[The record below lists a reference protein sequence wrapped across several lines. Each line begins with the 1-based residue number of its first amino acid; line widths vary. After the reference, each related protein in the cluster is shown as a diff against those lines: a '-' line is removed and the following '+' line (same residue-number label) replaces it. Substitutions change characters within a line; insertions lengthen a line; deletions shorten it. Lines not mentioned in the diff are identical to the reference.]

1 MALSRCTYFI
11 LTGTLSLL
19 LTGCNSLPEKSVPQ
33 EKNTVT
39 HEDRSSE
46 ELLEAAANKAILE
59 VQQVSL
65 EESIIEI
72 ELPPPPQDLWSRM
85 RSGFKLHIPNNPRV
99 ERELNW
105 YASHDEYLERVQT
118 RAHPYLHFIL
128 DEIEKRGMPS
138 EFALL
143 PVVESAYQPF
153 AYSPGRAAGLWQF
166 IPSTGRHFKLK
177 QTWWYDGRRDVVAAT
192 RAALDYLQSLAD
204 QFDGDWELA
213 LAAYNA
219 GAGNVRKAIRK
230 NKKQGKPT
238 DYWSLPLPKETQGY
252 VPRLLAISKLF
263 ANPTAHGI
271 TLKTL
276 PDTPHFEVVD
286 IEAQLDLAL
295 AADMAGLTIEEL
307 YTLNPGFNRWATDPQ
322 GPHTLNLPLTHID
335 QFTTKLAELDP
346 DQRLRWERYKIR
358 QGDSL
363 STIARKHGTT
373 VSLLKQVNKISGT
386 NIRAGKHL
394 LIPVSTKRLTHYSL
408 SAKQRL
414 AKTQAT
420 PRKGKGTRT
429 IHIVQS
435 GDTLWEISKRNNVG
449 INALARWN
457 GISPRD
463 RLNLGQKLVIWSKE
477 APSTKPVQVAMNTA
491 TSALINTNSSLN
503 YRVRSGDSLY
513 TIARR
518 FNVSIADLKRWNRVG
533 KYLQPGQN
541 LKLHI
546 DVAEQSL

>member
-1 MALSRCTYFI
+1 MALSRCTFFI

-19 LTGCNSLPEKSVPQ
+19 LTTCDSLAEKPVPQ
-33 EKNTVT
+33 KKNTVT
-39 HEDRSSE
+39 HNDRSSD

-72 ELPPPPQDLWSRM
+72 ELPHPPRDLWSRM
-85 RSGFKLHIPNNPRV
+85 RGGFKLQIPNNSRV

-204 QFDGDWELA
+204 QFDGDWELS

-230 NKKQGKPT
+230 NKKRGKPT

-263 ANPTAHGI
+263 SDPAAHGI

-276 PDTPHFEVVD
+276 PDTPHFEGVD

-322 GPHTLNLPLTHID
+322 GPHTLNLPLTHIN

-363 STIARKHGTT
+363 STIAHKHGTT

-408 SAKQRL
+408 SAEQRL

-429 IHIVQS
+429 IHIIQS

-449 INALARWN
+449 VNALARWN

-477 APSTKPVQVAMNTA
+477 SPSTKPVQVAMNTA

-513 TIARR
+513 TISRR
-518 FNVSIADLKRWNRVG
+518 FNVSITDLKRWNRVG

-546 DVAEQSL
+546 DVAEQSQ